1 MYKNYYKYKTE
12 KLFIKV
18 KILLSI
24 TKHKTI
30 NRNNIIKII
39 LFFCM
44 HLFLKVNNSNKKIHT
59 YNNWKVFIEKFIL
72 IIQSPYNIEL
82 QNSAK
87 NKGQI
92 WIFNLVYVWN
102 NIFVLWHVIPSC
114 RYPLHDF
121 VQKMKRKSSKNSPGK
136 LLA

>member
-30 NRNNIIKII
+30 KRNNIIKII

-44 HLFLKVNNSNKKIHT
+44 HLFLKVNKKKKKIHT

-87 NKGQI
+87 NKYNI
-92 WIFNLVYVWN
+92 SYKRLFIVKFNL
-102 NIFVLWHVIPSC
+102 S
-114 RYPLHDF
+114 
-121 VQKMKRKSSKNSPGK
+121 
-136 LLA
+136 

>member
-44 HLFLKVNNSNKKIHT
+44 HLFLKVNNSKKKIHT

-87 NKGQI
+87 NKYNI
-92 WIFNLVYVWN
+92 SYKRLFIVKFNL
-102 NIFVLWHVIPSC
+102 S
-114 RYPLHDF
+114 
-121 VQKMKRKSSKNSPGK
+121 
-136 LLA
+136 